1 MDYYNQVNH
10 HLDTI
15 TDKLDEIRNITI
27 PTESKVHHTI
37 DMIERKILVLQQ
49 YADRIKR
56 EHSSLDTPSS
66 PTQQSH

>member
-1 MDYYNQVNH
+1 MDYYNQVSH
-10 HLDTI
+10 YLDTI
-15 TDKLDEIRNITI
+15 TDKLEEIRNITI

-56 EHSSLDTPSS
+56 EHSSLDS
-66 PTQQSH
+66 PTQQTHQ